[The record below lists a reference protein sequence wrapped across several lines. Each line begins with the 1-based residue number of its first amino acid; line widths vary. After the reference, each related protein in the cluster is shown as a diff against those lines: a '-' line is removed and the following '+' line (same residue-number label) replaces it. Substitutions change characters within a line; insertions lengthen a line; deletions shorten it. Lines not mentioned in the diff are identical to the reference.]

1 MEPPPKNAPA
11 PLRRGVYATSLLG
24 LPRLYWILWVGQFI
38 NRLGSFVLT
47 FLPLF
52 LTERHRYSDARAGAV
67 LSLYGLGGLFGAS
80 LGGWASDRYGRRVT
94 MLVALVASA
103 AVLLAFGVAPAG
115 ALLAG
120 AAFAHGVC
128 NGYGP
133 ALSASLADVVTVE
146 DRARAFGYF
155 YWAVNL
161 GFTVAACAGGALS
174 RHGFFTLFAGDAVTS
189 LAFAAIV
196 YAFVPETRPEHGASK
211 EAPGVASS
219 FRVLVD
225 PRFAGFGAA
234 QFLVLIVFLQV
245 FVTMPLQERASGI
258 AVSSVGLIAA
268 LNGGVIVT
276 AQPLF
281 SRWTRAQS
289 SWRLLALACAL
300 VGIGALGATRAS
312 TTAGFSAC
320 MVLVSLGEV
329 AFAGAAPTFVALVA
343 PVDRRGTWQGAYS
356 LTWAGA
362 SLLAPLLGTAA
373 RQHLGAPT
381 MWRLGVASC
390 ALAGVLHAT
399 LTRSAERAAS
409 ASPSPAHLG
418 RNA

>member
-1 MEPPPKNAPA
+1 MTRDDAPVPP
-11 PLRRGVYATSLLG
+11 RRGVFARSLLG

-52 LTERHRYSDARAGAV
+52 LTERHHYSDERAGAV

-80 LGGWASDRYGRRVT
+80 VGGWASDRYGRRLT

-115 ALLAG
+115 ALLAS

-133 ALSASLADVVTVE
+133 ALSAALADVVAPE

-174 RHGFFTLFAGDAVTS
+174 RRGFFTLFAGDAVTS

-196 YAFVPETRPEHGASK
+196 YALVPETRPARAPAR

-225 PRFAGFGAA
+225 PRFAGFVAA

-245 FVTMPLQERASGI
+245 FVTMPLQERASGV

-268 LNGGVIVT
+268 LNGGVIV
-276 AQPLF
+276 AVQPLF
-281 SRWTRAQS
+281 VRWTRGQP
-289 SWRLLALACAL
+289 SWRLLTLASTLIA
-300 VGIGALGATRAS
+300 IGAAGATRAS
-312 TTAGFSAC
+312 TTAGFASC
-320 MVLVSLGEV
+320 MALVSLGEV
-329 AFAGAAPTFVALVA
+329 AFAGAAPTFVSLVA
-343 PVDRRGTWQGAYS
+343 PADRRGTWQGAYS
-356 LTWAGA
+356 LSWAGA

-373 RQHLGAPT
+373 RQRLGAPT
-381 MWRLGVASC
+381 MWSLGVASC
-390 ALAGVLHAT
+390 ALAAVLHAT
-399 LTRSAERAAS
+399 LTRRAERDAKAATERPGS
-409 ASPSPAHLG
+409 A
-418 RNA
+418 R